1 QPQSPSNNAP
11 TAQTMFSDRSGREQE
26 LNVTVNMTNVLDG
39 KELANGSYAYTT
51 KLQDRDQK
59 RRAEF

>member
-1 QPQSPSNNAP
+1 
-11 TAQTMFSDRSGREQE
+11 MFSDRSGREQE

>member
-1 QPQSPSNNAP
+1 
-11 TAQTMFSDRSGREQE
+11 TMFSDRSGREQE

-39 KELANGSYAYTT
+39 KELANGSYTYTT
-51 KLQDRDQK
+51 KLQDREQK

>member
-1 QPQSPSNNAP
+1 
-11 TAQTMFSDRSGREQE
+11 
-26 LNVTVNMTNVLDG
+26 
-39 KELANGSYAYTT
+39 NGSYAYTT

>member
-1 QPQSPSNNAP
+1 PYNNAP
-11 TAQTMFSDRSGREQE
+11 TEKTRFSDRLGREQE